1 MKHELTMSPSD
12 KMNEFKIIIN
22 KKVFPLKNES
32 KEGKNLIF
40 KDLKFTIK
48 KGQFLS
54 LFGPSGCGKT
64 TLLNIIS
71 GLDKDYNGHIQPWSK
86 KTFQKVNKEGISQK
100 YSFSDISYMFQSP
113 RLFPWLTTIENIK
126 YPIKK
131 QKNAEKVANDLLK
144 KVGLEKYK
152 NQYTNKLS
160 GGMQRRVAMA
170 RAFAPS
176 PNILLLDE
184 PFISLDKK
192 ISNSLRKLL
201 IQLWKKNK
209 PIIIFVT
216 HDLDEAIEL
225 ADRIIFL
232 SNLPSKIL
240 LDYEINL
247 NRPRNQNSRRF
258 ISLKRLLSSATILK
272 KKVNL

>member
-1 MKHELTMSPSD
+1 
-12 KMNEFKIIIN
+12 MNELNIEIK
-22 KKVFPLKNES
+22 KKVFPLKTQN
-32 KEGKNLIF
+32 KQGINLIF
-40 KDLKFTIK
+40 KNLNFTIK
-48 KGQFLS
+48 RGQFVS
-54 LFGPSGCGKT
+54 FFGPSGCGKT

-71 GLDKDYNGHIQPWSK
+71 GLDKNFDGWVKKYNQASH
-86 KTFQKVNKEGISQK
+86 T
-100 YSFSDISYMFQSP
+100 SYMFQSP
-113 RLFPWLTTIENIK
+113 RLFPWLTAIENIK

-131 QKNAEKVANDLLK
+131 KKNSEKIANNLLK

-152 NQYTNKLS
+152 NQYPNRLS
-160 GGMQRRVAMA
+160 GGMQRRISMA
-170 RAFAPS
+170 RAFAPN

-184 PFISLDKK
+184 PFISIDKK

-201 IQLWKKNK
+201 IQLWRRNK

-240 LDYEINL
+240 LDYKINL
-247 NRPRNQNSRRF
+247 SRPRNQNSKNF
-258 ISLKRLLSSATILK
+258 ISLKRLLSSTTKTVKTK
-272 KKVNL
+272 KIT

>member
-1 MKHELTMSPSD
+1 MKHELTMSPTGR
-12 KMNEFKIIIN
+12 MNEFEIIIN
-22 KKVFPLKNES
+22 KKVFPLKNQS

-100 YSFSDISYMFQSP
+100 YSFSNISYMFQSP

-152 NQYTNKLS
+152 NQYTNRLS

-170 RAFAPS
+170 RAFAPN

-232 SNLPSKIL
+232 SNLPSKIM

-247 NRPRNQNSRRF
+247 ARPRKQNSKKF
-258 ISLKRLLSSATILK
+258 MSLRRLLGASARLDRK
-272 KKVNL
+272 